1 MNQKLTELFQKKQ
14 KPLGSDAGIDWDSRR
29 DEYLSAVRDLYDQIE
44 KMLVEPIGQKTV
56 ATQRRPKQLTENF
69 IGTYSAE
76 DLVLVIGDEH
86 VRFSPRG
93 RNIVG
98 AAGRVDVLGDRN
110 EATLV
115 FVPQSGWG
123 FVQSRQPRLE
133 IVPFD
138 ESTLADVLKL
148 VMRD

>member
-1 MNQKLTELFQKKQ
+1 MDQKLTELFQEKQ
-14 KPLGSDAGIDWDSRR
+14 KRSGTDAGIDWDSRR
-29 DEYLSAVRDLYDQIE
+29 DEYLSAVRSLYEQIE
-44 KMLVEPIGQKTV
+44 GMLAEPIRQKTV
-56 ATQRRPKQLTENF
+56 VTQRRAKQLTENY

-76 DLVLVIGDEH
+76 DLILAIGDEQ

-98 AAGRVDVLGDRN
+98 AAGRVDVLGERN

-115 FVPQSGWG
+115 LQPAGWG
-123 FVQSRQPRLE
+123 FVQTRQPRLE
-133 IVPFD
+133 VAPFD
-138 ESTLADVLKL
+138 ESALADVLRL